1 MSEYEELAVRVAALE
16 ERLDQEAGLRASQDR
31 DLSSIER
38 TARAQQHLLQALAL
52 TQSEHN
58 EKIDRLDDRL
68 VRVEASVAR
77 VEEGL
82 ARVEGNVA
90 RVEGNVGRVEGNVAR
105 VEENVGRVEGNVAR
119 VEAKVDGLTGGV
131 AQIIELLGRPGDAG

>member
-1 MSEYEELAVRVAALE
+1 VSEYEELAGRVAALE

-68 VRVEASVAR
+68 VRVEA
-77 VEEGL
+77 
-82 ARVEGNVA
+82 NVA
-90 RVEGNVGRVEGNVAR
+90 RVEVSLARVEENVAR
-105 VEENVGRVEGNVAR
+105 VEENVARVESNVAR
-119 VEAKVDGLTGGV
+119 VEAKIDGLTGGV
-131 AQIIELLGRPGDAG
+131 AQIIELLGRPDDAG